1 MLKVKLSLPPDSTFL
16 SQLIYESLLYLSGKK
31 LAKFENGELLI
42 ESISK
47 ALETFDDERVG
58 EIRIVMSGNDN
69 INAKIFETFGIG
81 GVKSRKTY
89 YDLIALLKEH
99 RDKISTKDES
109 EIHLNIKGKEVFMDI
124 NSKSD
129 GISAPQLLK
138 IAAPQLLKVD
148 RYTGFSSLDTPYT
161 SQQLTFYLSKEVA
174 LLALLGIYSSF
185 VINVRQ
191 QQQSYYYFLF
201 FSPEEVAGL
210 LNSPS
215 LVEKFFLVKES
226 VRESLRELLRR
237 TTFNELLLI
246 EISLNLELQ
255 KLMETENLNKISL
268 TLFKIA
274 HEGQTYKI
282 YEQIPITVYRNPAF
296 YETAKKY
303 FRDPLKFSEKLRKA
317 ITQGVI
323 PSALASLNTK
333 NKYSEADNVLK
344 AIQMLYRFV
353 ILGDLQGWFGFLRE
367 LSNAHSKLKNSS
379 DGREK
384 NRAGQYLN
392 IVKEV
397 PW

>member
-109 EIHLNIKGKEVFMDI
+109 EIHLNIKGKDVFMDI

-129 GISAPQLLK
+129 G

-185 VINVRQ
+185 VTNVRQ

-210 LNSPS
+210 L
-215 LVEKFFLVKES
+215 
-226 VRESLRELLRR
+226 RR

-246 EISLNLELQ
+246 ETTLNLELQ
-255 KLMETENLNKISL
+255 RLMETENLDKISL

-303 FRDPLKFSEKLRKA
+303 FRDPLKFSERLRRA
-317 ITQGVI
+317 VTLGVV

>member
-1 MLKVKLSLPPDSTFL
+1 
-16 SQLIYESLLYLSGKK
+16 
-31 LAKFENGELLI
+31 
-42 ESISK
+42 
-47 ALETFDDERVG
+47 
-58 EIRIVMSGNDN
+58 MSGNDN

-109 EIHLNIKGKEVFMDI
+109 EIHLNIKGKDVFMDI

-129 GISAPQLLK
+129 G

-185 VINVRQ
+185 VTNVRQ

-215 LVEKFFLVKES
+215 LAEKFFLVKES

-246 EISLNLELQ
+246 ETTLNLELQ
-255 KLMETENLNKISL
+255 RLMETENLDKISL

-323 PSALASLNTK
+323 PSAL
-333 NKYSEADNVLK
+333 
-344 AIQMLYRFV
+344 QF
-353 ILGDLQGWFGFLRE
+353 
-367 LSNAHSKLKNSS
+367 
-379 DGREK
+379 
-384 NRAGQYLN
+384 
-392 IVKEV
+392 
-397 PW
+397 

>member
-58 EIRIVMSGNDN
+58 EIRIAMSGNDN

-109 EIHLNIKGKEVFMDI
+109 EIHLNIKGKDVFMDI

-129 GISAPQLLK
+129 G

-185 VINVRQ
+185 VTNVRQ

-215 LVEKFFLVKES
+215 LAEKFFLVKES

-246 EISLNLELQ
+246 ETTLNLELQ
-255 KLMETENLNKISL
+255 RLMETENLDKISL

-323 PSALASLNTK
+323 PSALAILSTK
-333 NKYSEADNVLK
+333 NKYSEADNILK

-353 ILGDLQGWFGFLRE
+353 VLGDLQGWFGFLRE
-367 LSNAHSKLKNSS
+367 LNNAHSKLKNSS

-384 NRAGQYLN
+384 KRAGQYLN

-397 PW
+397 AW